1 NLANS
6 GPHANESILN
16 NSSLIA
22 VGDDN
27 TLWYDSDGSLSIYN
41 YPNGTLSSDL
51 AQTTFTTGPAS
62 WIGTTLASKMQY
74 FIGYEQGNLY
84 FLEGDSTLHV
94 FSTNLVFSRTDIV
107 ELEGSLFG
115 YTLGDLVDGNIP
127 NTYYVGWDLG
137 AVVAFVHP
145 DYGGNAPVARNTYS
159 WTHTA
164 RFMEDARINGGPV
177 DYKQEIGSH
186 WDVRPH
192 QQLRTM
198 YPSSI
203 VGDGNNQTTSDNL
216 WADILTS
223 DNLIGNSSSIPRAH
237 DNSED
242 WHFNFID
249 PSVSNYSY
257 YFYFYLDNST
267 LKLTRTSFPLTLQNG
282 LNAGQSLLNNDNLIA
297 VGDDNTIWLDAD
309 NTVSIYNYPTGTLE
323 YDSAVTQFPQGP
335 RGWIGVPIVEKLPYL
350 IGYEEAKFYFLEGD
364 STLLVYTYLMT
375 FVRAEEIRLDGD
387 LSAYTLGQIVDRQ
400 VPGVTYAG
408 WDLGPIIVM
417 VDTALAIDHFRL
429 SYGSS
434 ALTCNPTEVTIQAC
448 EDASCST
455 LYTGSVD
462 VTLSPTGWVGGDTI
476 TVTGGS
482 ATASLA
488 HTSVGTV
495 TLDVSSSV
503 PAATG
508 SGTQCSIDGGA
519 YSSFCDLTFADSGFL
534 VDVPDFLS
542 ARGETATISAVK
554 KSDNSLQCTPAFAS
568 TTKTVSLWSD
578 YVLPSSG
585 SMAVSVASSAIGTT
599 SGTATTQSLTFDAS
613 GQATAA
619 INYSDAGNMR
629 LQVKYTGSGADAGLV
644 MTGNGEFI
652 ARPAG
657 MCVQASGVCSS
668 DYSNCSAFKKAG
680 ENFDLT
686 TTAVA
691 WESDDDSNFC
701 SGNSG
706 TPNYS
711 ATAISLASS
720 VVSPAGQRD
729 GTVTP
734 TSYDHTAASG
744 GANTV
749 SINESEVGVF
759 NFNVTP
765 PLYQGAALGSLSS
778 TSLVTYSSGPTGR
791 FIPDH
796 FEIAE
801 VTPGRLAATC
811 STGNLYSG
819 ETTTWAEAPEYT
831 FTAHNV
837 GHGITTNYTETGYT
851 KLTAANVFSGIV
863 EPTTDGSQDGT
874 DNNKLAVSLTSNQGS
889 LNIAAADSG
898 VMNYVF
904 SALDDVTYQRSAV
917 AEVAPFIPDLD
928 FSFPTTIAD
937 SDGVAVSSLVNFSPD
952 TSAISLRFGRIW
964 LEDGYGPETENLI
977 LPLRAEYFDGTGYLI
992 NILDDCSG
1000 WDDANASADT
1010 LTALMTSTGTLV
1022 GGSSNADGLLLQAPT
1037 AVAGTPDTGKATI
1050 TLTVPSWLQGDY
1062 DNNGFYEDPEG
1073 MVVFGIWR
1081 GHRRVVYRRQL
1092 P

>member
-1 NLANS
+1 MFRLLLLISFLLLEQDVVAATVVFS
-6 GPHANESILN
+6 DDFERTSLGSDWSTT
-16 NSSLIA
+16 NSSRSGTTTSRSSSGSRSMYTRNGVVTVTSKVIDLSTA
-22 VGDDN
+22 TSGNLSYWVGV
-27 TLWYDSDGSLSIYN
+27 DGSLIGLFGSA
-41 YPNGTLSSDL
+41 PNPGEDLKVEILLS
-51 AQTTFTTGPAS
+51 TGNWQQVS
-62 WIGTTLASKMQY
+62 
-74 FIGYEQGNLY
+74 LY
-84 FLEGDSTLHV
+84 VSNSTI
-94 FSTNLVFSRTDIV
+94 F
-107 ELEGSLFG
+107 SLFDLFG
-115 YTLGDLVDGNIP
+115 SYFSYNAALPSNALHSGFRIRYTMLGGGVSLFDLLGDYWYIDNI
-127 NTYYVGWDLG
+127 
-137 AVVAFVHP
+137 
-145 DYGGNAPVARNTYS
+145 
-159 WTHTA
+159 
-164 RFMEDARINGGPV
+164 
-177 DYKQEIGSH
+177 
-186 WDVRPH
+186 
-192 QQLRTM
+192 
-198 YPSSI
+198 
-203 VGDGNNQTTSDNL
+203 
-216 WADILTS
+216 
-223 DNLIGNSSSIPRAH
+223 
-237 DNSED
+237 
-242 WHFNFID
+242 
-249 PSVSNYSY
+249 
-257 YFYFYLDNST
+257 
-267 LKLTRTSFPLTLQNG
+267 
-282 LNAGQSLLNNDNLIA
+282 
-297 VGDDNTIWLDAD
+297 
-309 NTVSIYNYPTGTLE
+309 TVSMTAYVPP
-323 YDSAVTQFPQGP
+323 AV
-335 RGWIGVPIVEKLPYL
+335 
-350 IGYEEAKFYFLEGD
+350 
-364 STLLVYTYLMT
+364 
-375 FVRAEEIRLDGD
+375 
-387 LSAYTLGQIVDRQ
+387 
-400 VPGVTYAG
+400 
-408 WDLGPIIVM
+408 
-417 VDTALAIDHFRL
+417 DHFRL

-495 TLDVSSSV
+495 TLGVSSSV

-519 YSSFCDLTFADSGFL
+519 YSSSCDLTFADSGFL

-554 KSDNSLQCTPAFAS
+554 KSDNSLQCTPAFANK
-568 TTKTVSLWSD
+568 TKTVSLWSD

-629 LQVKYTGSGADAGLV
+629 LQVKYTGSGADSGLV

-691 WESDDDSNFC
+691 WESDGDSNFC
-701 SGNSG
+701 SGNAG

-851 KLTAANVFSGIV
+851 KLTAANVFSGII

-889 LNIAAADSG
+889 LNIAATDSG

-1037 AVAGTPDTGKATI
+1037 TVAGTPDTGKAII

-1062 DNNGFYEDPEG
+1062 DNNGFYEDPKG
-1073 MVVFGIWR
+1073 IASFGIWR
-1081 GHRRVVYRRQL
+1081 GHQRVIYRREL
-1092 P
+1092 H